1 MSFLAALIVETL
13 VIVVAIPAA
22 ALGLGIAVGG
32 RPAWMR
38 ERAQRRPEPGIQ
50 TFLMLCLLTVVAVG
64 LMFIVPFV
72 GAWGSQEHR
81 FTALIGLFLGVL
93 ALLGV
98 AYAWRRGVLRWD

>member
-1 MSFLAALIVETL
+1 MSFLAALIIETL

-22 ALGLGIAVGG
+22 ALALGIALGG

-38 ERAQRRPEPGIQ
+38 ERGARRPEPGIQ
-50 TFLMLCLLTVVAVG
+50 TFLMLCLLTVVAVA
-64 LMFIVPFV
+64 LTFIVPFV

-93 ALLGV
+93 TGLGV